1 MDRVAV
7 FLHYIVR
14 RIVLMVVQTILKDA
28 HRQRLREEG
37 GSWLR
42 KKRED
47 AGLTQKQLS
56 EILDLKIYTFISQVE
71 LGRGRIPF
79 ERYAEWARALKI
91 DEYEFAAKVLSFYE
105 PAIFDIV
112 ISGRDQGTTNAL

>member
-1 MDRVAV
+1 MA
-7 FLHYIVR
+7 
-14 RIVLMVVQTILKDA
+14 VQTILKDA

-42 KKRED
+42 RKREE
-47 AGLTQKQLS
+47 AGLTQKELS

-91 DEYEFAAKVLSFYE
+91 DEYEFATKALSYYE
-105 PAIFDIV
+105 PAIFEIV
-112 ISGRDQGTTNAL
+112 IAGKGKRSDAPA

>member
-1 MDRVAV
+1 
-7 FLHYIVR
+7 
-14 RIVLMVVQTILKDA
+14 MVVQTILKDA

-79 ERYAEWARALKI
+79 ERYAEWAQALKI
-91 DEYEFAAKVLSFYE
+91 DEYEFAAKILSFYE

-112 ISGRDQGTTNAL
+112 ISRRDQTTTDAI